1 MLIMFL
7 EKLTLINFKNI
18 TQETFNFSS
27 RVNCFVGDNGAGKT
41 NIIDAIHYLSLCKS
55 SFPMTDGQCLKHFAD
70 FFVLEGNYRSDRD
83 RFEHIFCGY
92 KKQVGKTLKRNSK
105 EYERLSEHIG
115 LLPLVIIS
123 PTDSFLISD
132 AADERRRYIN
142 AFLSQLDREYLSS
155 ILKYNHI
162 LSERNKLLKIE
173 STNSDLL
180 YILDE
185 QLCMYGG
192 IVYRKRAELIEKLAP
207 IVTKYYSFLSD
218 DKDEVS
224 LSYKSQLH
232 DKDMREL
239 LIDARVKDT
248 VNQHTTCGVHRD
260 DLKMSIGGHP
270 IRKYGSQGQ
279 QKSFLIA
286 LKLAQYVI
294 VANSLDEKPILLLDD
309 LFDKLD
315 ISRVERLIKLVSSSD
330 FDQIFITDCNKLR
343 LERILEKNK
352 IEYSLWVVGDGAVI
366 K

>member
-1 MLIMFL
+1 MFL

-18 TQETFNFSS
+18 AQETFNFSS
-27 RVNCFVGDNGAGKT
+27 RINCFVGDNGAGKT
-41 NIIDAIHYLSLCKS
+41 NILDAIHYLSLCKS
-55 SFPMTDGQCLKHFAD
+55 SFPMTDGQCLKHSQD
-70 FFVLEGNYRSDRD
+70 FFVIEGNYRSDRA
-83 RFEHIFCGY
+83 RLEHIFCGY

-162 LSERNKLLKIE
+162 LSERNKLLKME
-173 STNSDLL
+173 ATNSDVLQI
-180 YILDE
+180 YDE
-185 QLCMYGG
+185 QLCMYGE

-207 IVTKYYSFLSD
+207 IVARFYSFLSD
-218 DKDEVS
+218 DKDDVG

-232 DKDMREL
+232 DKAMKEL
-239 LIDARVKDT
+239 LFEARLKDSI
-248 VNQHTTCGVHRD
+248 NQHTTCGIHRD

-286 LKLAQYVI
+286 LKLAQYII
-294 VANSLDEKPILLLDD
+294 VANSLEEKPILLLDD

-330 FDQIFITDCNKLR
+330 FSQVFITDCNKLR
-343 LERILEKNK
+343 LENILEQNK
-352 IEYSLWVVGDGAVI
+352 TEYSMWFIGDGVI
-366 K
+366 IK

>member
-1 MLIMFL
+1 MFL

-18 TQETFNFSS
+18 VQETFNFSS
-27 RVNCFVGDNGAGKT
+27 RINCFVGDNGAGKT

-55 SFPMTDGQCLKHFAD
+55 SFPMTDGQCLRHSSD
-70 FFVLEGNYRSDRD
+70 FFVLEGGYRSDRD
-83 RFEHIFCGY
+83 RFEQIFCGY
-92 KKQVGKTLKRNSK
+92 KRPVGKTLKRNSK

-142 AFLSQLDREYLSS
+142 AFLSQLDKEYLSS

-162 LSERNKLLKIE
+162 LSERNKLLKLD
-173 STNSDLL
+173 STSSDVLQ
-180 YILDE
+180 IFDD
-185 QLCMYGG
+185 QLCTYAK
-192 IVYRKRAELIEKLAP
+192 IVYNKRDELIKELAP
-207 IVTKYYSFLSD
+207 IVSKYYSFLSD
-218 DKDEVS
+218 DKDIVS
-224 LSYKSQLH
+224 LSYKSQLQER
-232 DKDMREL
+232 DMREL
-239 LIDARVKDT
+239 LVESRLKDT
-248 VNQHTTCGVHRD
+248 INQHTTCGVHRD

-286 LKLAQYVI
+286 LKLAQYI
-294 VANSLDEKPILLLDD
+294 TVAKSLNEKPILLLDD

-315 ISRVERLIKLVSSSD
+315 ITRVERLIELVSSSD
-330 FDQIFITDCNKLR
+330 FGQIFITDCNRMR
-343 LERILEKNK
+343 LEQVLAHNNTEHSIWI
-352 IEYSLWVVGDGAVI
+352 IENGSTI

>member
-1 MLIMFL
+1 MFL

-18 TQETFNFSS
+18 TQESFTFSS

-55 SFPMTDGQCLKHFAD
+55 SFSMTDGQCLKHSAD
-70 FFVLEGNYRSDRD
+70 FFVLEGTYRSDRD
-83 RFEHIFCGY
+83 RFEHIFCGF
-92 KKQVGKTLKRNSK
+92 KKQAGKTLKRNSK
-105 EYERLSEHIG
+105 EYEKLSEHIG

-142 AFLSQLDREYLSS
+142 AFLSQLDREYLTS
-155 ILKYNHI
+155 ILKYNHV
-162 LSERNKLLKIE
+162 LSERNKLLKMDYI
-173 STNSDLL
+173 NSD
-180 YILDE
+180 ILQVYDD
-185 QLCMYGG
+185 QLSMYGQV
-192 IVYRKRAELIEKLAP
+192 VYSKRKELIEKLAP
-207 IVTKYYSFLSD
+207 IVAKYYSFLSD
-218 DKDEVS
+218 DKDEVN

-232 DKDMREL
+232 DKDMRDL
-239 LIDARVKDT
+239 LLEVRVKDS
-248 VNQHTTCGVHRD
+248 VNQHTTCGIHRD

-286 LKLAQYVI
+286 LKLAQYIV
-294 VANSLDEKPILLLDD
+294 VANSLEEKPILLLDD

-315 ISRVERLIKLVSSSD
+315 ISRVRRLIKLVSSSD
-330 FDQIFITDCNKLR
+330 FGQVFITDCNKLR
-343 LERILEKNK
+343 LETILEQNET
-352 IEYSLWVVGDGAVI
+352 EYSLWFIGDGSVI